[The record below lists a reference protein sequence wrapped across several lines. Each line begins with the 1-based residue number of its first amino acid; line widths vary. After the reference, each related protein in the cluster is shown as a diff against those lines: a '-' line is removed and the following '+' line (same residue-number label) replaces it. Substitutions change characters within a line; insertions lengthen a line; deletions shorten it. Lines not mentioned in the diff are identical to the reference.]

1 MAYREDG
8 PWEVTVEPGQQ
19 SKQSWALKSSGHW
32 YDFVVRSNSDPS
44 YYRRFAGRVE
54 FGAHGVSDPALGIP
68 AYL

>member
-1 MAYREDG
+1 MGSHRGTRQASQAIL
-8 PWEVTVEPGQQ
+8 V
-19 SKQSWALKSSGHW
+19 LKSSGHW

-54 FGAHGVSDPALGIP
+54 FGEHGVSDPALGIP